1 MKKISQ
7 LLMALGC
14 ICILVSCALFGYS
27 LYQQN
32 KEIKDIQTLYTQT
45 KQLIPDSYISSED
58 AYLDIDGHDIYA
70 ILQVNDIKWVI
81 GEEDNLPHYKNKNI
95 VIPDLYLKQMQ
106 SLKSKDIITIQSIS
120 GYKTQYEL
128 DVIGEVDTLSS
139 DTLYMYCKSG
149 PQYYCINLIMV

>member
-45 KQLIPDSYISSED
+45 KQLIPNSYISSED

-70 ILQVNDIKWVI
+70 ILQVNNIKWVI

>member
-7 LLMALGC
+7 LLMTLGC

-27 LYQQN
+27 LYRQN

-45 KQLIPDSYISSED
+45 KQLIPNSYISSED

-106 SLKSKDIITIQSIS
+106 SLKNKDILTIQSIS

-128 DVIGEVDTLSS
+128 EVIGEVDTLSS

-149 PQYYCINLIMV
+149 SQYYCINLIMV